1 MANADEAVFLW
12 INGWVGRQPLL
23 DGIVEWVVSDYLVPV
38 GMALSLV
45 GLWFTAGE
53 SQRRLRQQVGV
64 LVALSAMAVAS
75 GSVMLVNAFYFRPR
89 PFEDL
94 DVSLLVYQPTDS
106 SFPANTAAAVFAIS
120 AAVWGVNRQAGL
132 VLFVAAGLYGLSRV
146 YAGVHYPLDIVGG
159 AAIGIVAAAAMA
171 RAMHLLEPLP
181 SMVIKVARILC
192 LA

>member
-94 DVSLLVYQPTDS
+94 DVSLLFYQPTDS

>member
-64 LVALSAMAVAS
+64 LVAPSAMAVAS

-94 DVSLLVYQPTDS
+94 DVSLLFYQPTDS